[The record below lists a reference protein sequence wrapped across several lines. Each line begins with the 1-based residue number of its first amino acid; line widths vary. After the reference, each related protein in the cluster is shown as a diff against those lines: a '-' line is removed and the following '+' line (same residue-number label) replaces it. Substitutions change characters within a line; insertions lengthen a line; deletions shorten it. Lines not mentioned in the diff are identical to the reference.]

1 MTDDGRAY
9 QSEVK
14 TVTMTGSGRGVDLS
28 VVVPMYN
35 EQEVLPLF
43 FLRLRPALEQMNISY
58 EVVAVDDGS
67 RDDTARLTQ
76 SERASWPELR
86 LVRLMR
92 NSGHQAAIGAGL
104 ERSLGD
110 YAITIDADLQDPPE
124 AIAPMYSLARDRNL
138 DVVYGVR
145 KDRSSDS
152 WGKRTPARL
161 YYRLMRR
168 LVGPQMPTDAGDFR
182 LMSRRVLRAVESQPQ
197 NGRIY
202 RLIVPWL
209 GFPSETYGY
218 VRDQRAAGSTKYPLS
233 KLIRLA
239 WDSVTAFSAA
249 PLRLATWIGGLSAI
263 GCVALIVAVFFAEES
278 GRTVPGWAST
288 MIVVMGLGA
297 VQLICVGLLGEYVAR
312 IFTTIQARPTYSV
325 GYDSLDEERLDRDEL
340 MVVEPE
346 PAGRPPA
353 GT

>member
-1 MTDDGRAY
+1 MTD
-9 QSEVK
+9 
-14 TVTMTGSGRGVDLS
+14 SGFGVDLS
-28 VVVPMYN
+28 VVVPMFN
-35 EQEVLPLF
+35 EEEVLPLF
-43 FLRLRPALEQMNISY
+43 YSRLRTALDQLDISY

-67 RDDTARLTQ
+67 RDDTARLTE
-76 SERASWPELR
+76 SERADWPELR

-104 ERSLGD
+104 ERSRGD
-110 YAITIDADLQDPPE
+110 FAITIDADLQDPPE
-124 AIAPMYSLARDRNL
+124 AIGPMYALARDQNL

-145 KDRSSDS
+145 EDRSSDS
-152 WGKRTPARL
+152 LGKRIPARL

-168 LVGPQMPTDAGDFR
+168 LVGPQMPADAGDFR

-233 KLIRLA
+233 RLIRLA

-263 GCVALIVAVFFAEES
+263 ACVALIVAVFFAEES

-312 IFTTIQARPTYSV
+312 IFTTVQARPTYSV
-325 GYDSLDEERLDRDEL
+325 GYDSLDQDRRDRGEFIVDER
-340 MVVEPE
+340 E
-346 PAGRPPA
+346 PAMRPPV

>member
-1 MTDDGRAY
+1 MT
-9 QSEVK
+9 S
-14 TVTMTGSGRGVDLS
+14 SGRGVDLS
-28 VVVPMYN
+28 VVVPMFN

-43 FLRLRPALEQMNISY
+43 YLRLRTALDQLDISY

-67 RDDTARLTQ
+67 RDGTAQFTQ
-76 SERASWPELR
+76 SARADWPELR
-86 LVRLMR
+86 LVRLLR

-104 ERSLGD
+104 ERSRGD
-110 YAITIDADLQDPPE
+110 YAVTIDADLQDPPE
-124 AIAPMYSLARDRNL
+124 AIGPMYSMARDRNL

-263 GCVALIVAVFFAEES
+263 ACVALIVAVFFAEES

-325 GYDSLDEERLDRDEL
+325 GYDSQDEERRDRDEL
-340 MVVEPE
+340 MGVEPE

>member
-9 QSEVK
+9 PSEVK
-14 TVTMTGSGRGVDLS
+14 TLTMTGSGRGVDLS

-43 FLRLRPALEQMNISY
+43 FLRLRTALDQLDISY

-124 AIAPMYSLARDRNL
+124 AIGPMYALAKDQNL

-152 WGKRTPARL
+152 WGKRIPARL

-233 KLIRLA
+233 KLLRLA
-239 WDSVTAFSAA
+239 WDSITAFSAA

-263 GCVALIVAVFFAEES
+263 ACVALIVAVFFAEES

-312 IFTTIQARPTYSV
+312 IFTTVQARPTYSV
-325 GYDSLDEERLDRDEL
+325 GYDSLDQDRRDRNELIGAER
-340 MVVEPE
+340 E
-346 PAGRPPA
+346 PAVRPPV

>member
-1 MTDDGRAY
+1 MTN
-9 QSEVK
+9 
-14 TVTMTGSGRGVDLS
+14 SGRGVDLS
-28 VVVPMYN
+28 VVVPMFN
-35 EQEVLPLF
+35 EQQVLPLF
-43 FLRLRPALEQMNISY
+43 YPRLRSALDQLDISY

-67 RDDTARLTQ
+67 RDGTARLTE

-86 LVRLMR
+86 LLRLLR

-104 ERSLGD
+104 ERCRGD

-124 AIAPMYSLARDRNL
+124 AIVPMYSLARDQNL

-145 KDRSSDS
+145 EDRSSDS
-152 WGKRTPARL
+152 WAKRTCAHL

-168 LVGPQMPTDAGDFR
+168 LVGPQLPYDAGDFR

-233 KLIRLA
+233 RLVRLA

-249 PLRLATWIGGLSAI
+249 PLRLAMWIGGISAI
-263 GCVALIVAVFFAEES
+263 ACVALIVAVFFAEES
-278 GRTVPGWAST
+278 GETVPGWAST

-312 IFTTIQARPTYSV
+312 IFTTVQARPTYSV
-325 GYDSLDEERLDRDEL
+325 GYDSRDQDRQDRDEFI
-340 MVVEPE
+340 VAERE
-346 PAGRPPA
+346 PAMRPPA

>member
-1 MTDDGRAY
+1 MTA
-9 QSEVK
+9 
-14 TVTMTGSGRGVDLS
+14 SGLGVDLS
-28 VVVPMYN
+28 VVVPMFN

-43 FLRLRPALEQMNISY
+43 YTRLRTALDQLDISY

-67 RDDTARLTQ
+67 RDDTAQLTE
-76 SERASWPELR
+76 SERADWPELR

-104 ERSLGD
+104 ERSRGD

-124 AIAPMYSLARDRNL
+124 AIGPMYSLARDRNL

-145 KDRSSDS
+145 EDRSSDS
-152 WGKRTPARL
+152 LGKRIPARL

-168 LVGPQMPTDAGDFR
+168 LVGPQMPADAGDFR

-233 KLIRLA
+233 RLIRLA
-239 WDSVTAFSAA
+239 WDSITAFSAA

-263 GCVALIVAVFFAEES
+263 ACVALIVAVFFAEES

-312 IFTTIQARPTYSV
+312 IFTTVQARPTYNV
-325 GYDSLDEERLDRDEL
+325 GYDSLDQDRRDRDEIIGA
-340 MVVEPE
+340 ERE
-346 PAGRPPA
+346 PAMRPPV